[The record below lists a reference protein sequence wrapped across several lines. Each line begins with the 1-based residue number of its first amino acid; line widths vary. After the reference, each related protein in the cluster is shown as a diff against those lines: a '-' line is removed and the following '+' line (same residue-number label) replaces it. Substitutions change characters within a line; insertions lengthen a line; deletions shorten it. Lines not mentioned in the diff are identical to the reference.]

1 MSSCLHNTSVW
12 PTHRQTTL
20 RATSVAIGRI
30 YAMRVRCD
38 LIIKIQRCY
47 NNVSPLAANIRKLVY
62 SLWRSLNAS
71 VNVLANTALR
81 SDLLVRSP
89 VFRRWRN
96 ILFKLWIFTVNV
108 FSPIVFYC
116 MGFEPAIEC
125 EWNEIIKLN
134 LKLIPKYT
142 NVCNCAIEVF

>member
-1 MSSCLHNTSVW
+1 
-12 PTHRQTTL
+12 
-20 RATSVAIGRI
+20 
-30 YAMRVRCD
+30 MRVRCD

-47 NNVSPLAANIRKLVY
+47 NNVSPLAANIRKLVD

-96 ILFKLWIFTVNV
+96 ILFKL
-108 FSPIVFYC
+108 
-116 MGFEPAIEC
+116 
-125 EWNEIIKLN
+125 
-134 LKLIPKYT
+134 
-142 NVCNCAIEVF
+142 